1 MKQLQQLRMRG
12 PLVQMLL
19 QFYRASLFRA
29 RVHQRREHQFYVMLS
44 QKLNRLKRQWRLE
57 L

>member
-29 RVHQRREHQFYVMLS
+29 RVHQRREHQFYVM
-44 QKLNRLKRQWRLE
+44 Q
-57 L
+57 